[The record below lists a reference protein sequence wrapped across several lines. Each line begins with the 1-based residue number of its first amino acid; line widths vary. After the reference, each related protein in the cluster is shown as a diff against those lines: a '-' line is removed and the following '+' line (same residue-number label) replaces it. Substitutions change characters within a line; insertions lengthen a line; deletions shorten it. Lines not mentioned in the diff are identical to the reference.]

1 MGTEEKKREQGKP
14 ILWSQK
20 MVFFFHQ
27 PLGHGLIYLIL
38 HSFAASATEEG
49 LILQVIPKP
58 LWRGKGVHSNLTQE
72 FPLWLRIQLVS
83 TRSSVRS
90 LAFLTGI
97 RIRRCSELRCRLQM
111 QLGFWDAVLLSC
123 WLFFSLGN
131 CFCFPSSCLLPS
143 FGVQGRRDLRV
154 LFCTC
159 LQNPEQGRPLSPLS
173 QAALSFSVFFS
184 DRKHGPGFSV
194 VAQWLTNLIRN
205 HEVAGSLPG
214 LDQWVKDLALL

>member
-97 RIRRCSELRCRLQM
+97 RIRRCCELRCRLQM

-123 WLFFSLGN
+123 WLFFLWVIAFVSRAPVCSPALVSRAGEISEFYFVRVFRIQN
-131 CFCFPSSCLLPS
+131 KVGPS
-143 FGVQGRRDLRV
+143 V
-154 LFCTC
+154 LC
-159 LQNPEQGRPLSPLS
+159 PRPLSPFLF
-173 QAALSFSVFFS
+173 SF
-184 DRKHGPGFSV
+184 
-194 VAQWLTNLIRN
+194 QTENT
-205 HEVAGSLPG
+205 G
-214 LDQWVKDLALL
+214 LDFLLWLSG